1 MYDLISLTE
10 AALITAI
17 DKLANN
23 IDKLNVNEIRL
34 LHEMYIAGTIEKLQQ
49 KFEAAEKDAQ
59 EFLAKEE
66 ANETTVSEI
75 VTANEE
81 AEKEVKTT
89 NEKAGEEKPKA
100 KRGRPKAK
108 AKEEDVPVT
117 DFEGN
122 VLPPEKLA
130 KGSEDKIH
138 DEEPA
143 FVPSK
148 AEVKPEVVVEEAS
161 ATEEATKPLEFNE
174 AQLDCYVSEFKREE
188 TFESNPEAK
197 AKLTPQ
203 RKKINAF
210 VKEAEGNKALL
221 RKYFDEIL
229 DDADKGMSFKEI
241 TPFYVDN
248 LAHYLTLREELAR
261 YNEDQIVEKMK
272 EISGGVLY
280 DISQLNRYNIEAIL
294 TVLKA

>member
-1 MYDLISLTE
+1 MYDLVSLTE

-23 IDKLNVNEIRL
+23 ADKLTVDEIRL

-66 ANETTVSEI
+66 ANETTVSKI
-75 VTANEE
+75 VTVK
-81 AEKEVKTT
+81 EKVK
-89 NEKAGEEKPKA
+89 EEKPKA

-130 KGSEDKIH
+130 KGSEDKVH

-210 VKEAEGNKALL
+210 VKEAEGNKAVL

-272 EISGGVLY
+272 EISGGVLH

>member
-1 MYDLISLTE
+1 MYDLVSLTE

-23 IDKLNVNEIRL
+23 ADKLTVDEIRL

-66 ANETTVSEI
+66 ANEATVSEI
-75 VTANEE
+75 VTAKE
-81 AEKEVKTT
+81 EVK
-89 NEKAGEEKPKA
+89 EEKPKA

-130 KGSEDKIH
+130 KGSEDKVH

-148 AEVKPEVVVEEAS
+148 TEVKPEVVVEEAS

-210 VKEAEGNKALL
+210 VKEAEGNKAVL

-272 EISGGVLY
+272 EISGGVLH

>member
-1 MYDLISLTE
+1 MYDLVSLTE

-23 IDKLNVNEIRL
+23 ADKLTVDEIRL

-49 KFEAAEKDAQ
+49 KFEVAEKDAQ
-59 EFLAKEE
+59 EFLAKEK

-75 VTANEE
+75 VTAKE
-81 AEKEVKTT
+81 EVK
-89 NEKAGEEKPKA
+89 EEKPKA

-130 KGSEDKIH
+130 KGSEDKVH

-210 VKEAEGNKALL
+210 VKEAEGNKAVL

-272 EISGGVLY
+272 EISGGILH

>member
-1 MYDLISLTE
+1 MYDLVYLTE

-23 IDKLNVNEIRL
+23 ADKLTVDEIRL

-66 ANETTVSEI
+66 ANEATVSEI
-75 VTANEE
+75 VTAKE
-81 AEKEVKTT
+81 EVK
-89 NEKAGEEKPKA
+89 EEKPKA
-100 KRGRPKAK
+100 KRGRPRTK

-130 KGSEDKIH
+130 KGSEDKVH

-148 AEVKPEVVVEEAS
+148 TEVKPEVVVEKAS

-210 VKEAEGNKALL
+210 VKEAEGNKAVL

-272 EISGGVLY
+272 EISGGVLH

>member
-1 MYDLISLTE
+1 MYDLVSLTE

-23 IDKLNVNEIRL
+23 ADKLTVDEIRL

-75 VTANEE
+75 VTTKE
-81 AEKEVKTT
+81 EVK
-89 NEKAGEEKPKA
+89 EEKPKA

-130 KGSEDKIH
+130 KGSEDKVH

-148 AEVKPEVVVEEAS
+148 AEVKPEVVVEKTS
-161 ATEEATKPLEFNE
+161 IDEEATKPLEFNE

-210 VKEAEGNKALL
+210 VKEAEGNKAVL

-272 EISGGVLY
+272 EISGGVLH

>member
-1 MYDLISLTE
+1 MYDLVSLTE

-23 IDKLNVNEIRL
+23 ADKLTVDEIRL

-49 KFEAAEKDAQ
+49 KFEEAAKDAQ
-59 EFLAKEE
+59 EHLAKEE
-66 ANETTVSEI
+66 ANEATVSEI
-75 VTANEE
+75 VTASE
-81 AEKEVKTT
+81 EVK
-89 NEKAGEEKPKA
+89 EEKPKA

-130 KGSEDKIH
+130 KGSEDKVH

-148 AEVKPEVVVEEAS
+148 AEVKSEVVVEKTS
-161 ATEEATKPLEFNE
+161 ANEEATKPLEFNE

-210 VKEAEGNKALL
+210 VKEAEGNKAVL

-272 EISGGVLY
+272 EISGGVLH

>member
-1 MYDLISLTE
+1 MYDLVSLTE

-23 IDKLNVNEIRL
+23 ADKLTVDEIRL

-59 EFLAKEE
+59 EFLVKEE
-66 ANETTVSEI
+66 ANKATVSEI
-75 VTANEE
+75 VTAKE
-81 AEKEVKTT
+81 EVK
-89 NEKAGEEKPKA
+89 EEKPKA

-130 KGSEDKIH
+130 KGSEDKVH

-148 AEVKPEVVVEEAS
+148 EEVKPEVVVEEAS
-161 ATEEATKPLEFNE
+161 ANEEAKKPLEFNE

-210 VKEAEGNKALL
+210 VKEAEGNKAVL

-272 EISGGVLY
+272 EISGGVLH

>member
-1 MYDLISLTE
+1 MYDLVSLTE

-23 IDKLNVNEIRL
+23 ADKLTVDEIRL

-59 EFLAKEE
+59 EFLAKEK
-66 ANETTVSEI
+66 ANKTTVSEI
-75 VTANEE
+75 VTAN
-81 AEKEVKTT
+81 KEVK
-89 NEKAGEEKPKA
+89 EEKPKA

-130 KGSEDKIH
+130 KGSEDKVH

-148 AEVKPEVVVEEAS
+148 AEVKPEVIVEEAS

-272 EISGGVLY
+272 EISGGVLH

>member
-1 MYDLISLTE
+1 MYDLVSLTE

-23 IDKLNVNEIRL
+23 ADKLTVDEIRL

-49 KFEAAEKDAQ
+49 KFEVAEKDAQ
-59 EFLAKEE
+59 EFLAKEK

-75 VTANEE
+75 VTAKEE
-81 AEKEVKTT
+81 IK
-89 NEKAGEEKPKA
+89 EEKPKA

-130 KGSEDKIH
+130 KGSKDKVH

-210 VKEAEGNKALL
+210 VKEAEGNKAVL

-272 EISGGVLY
+272 EISGGVLH

>member
-1 MYDLISLTE
+1 MYDLVSIIE
-10 AALITAI
+10 AALITAA
-17 DKLANN
+17 DKMANN
-23 IDKLNVNEIRL
+23 IDKLNVDEIRL

-49 KFEAAEKDAQ
+49 KLVAENNQ
-59 EFLAKEE
+59 EPAVEKETKE
-66 ANETTVSEI
+66 TVSEI
-75 VTANEE
+75 ITAN
-81 AEKEVKTT
+81 KEVK
-89 NEKAGEEKPKA
+89 EEKPKA

-130 KGSEDKIH
+130 KGSEDKVH

-148 AEVKPEVVVEEAS
+148 AEVKPEVVIEEAS

-210 VKEAEGNKALL
+210 VKEAEGNKAVL

-272 EISGGVLY
+272 EISGGVLH

>member
-1 MYDLISLTE
+1 MYDLVSLTE

-23 IDKLNVNEIRL
+23 ADKLTVDEIRL

-66 ANETTVSEI
+66 ANEDTVSEI
-75 VTANEE
+75 ITAKE
-81 AEKEVKTT
+81 EVK
-89 NEKAGEEKPKA
+89 EEKPKT
-100 KRGRPKAK
+100 KRRRPKAK

-130 KGSEDKIH
+130 KGSEDKVH

-161 ATEEATKPLEFNE
+161 TTEEATKPLEFNE

-210 VKEAEGNKALL
+210 VKEAEGNKAVL

-272 EISGGVLY
+272 EISGGVLH

>member
-1 MYDLISLTE
+1 MYDLVSLTE

-17 DKLANN
+17 DKFAGADRLTV
-23 IDKLNVNEIRL
+23 DEIRL

-66 ANETTVSEI
+66 ANETTVSKI
-75 VTANEE
+75 VTVKE
-81 AEKEVKTT
+81 EVK
-89 NEKAGEEKPKA
+89 EEKPKA

-130 KGSEDKIH
+130 KGSEDKVH

-148 AEVKPEVVVEEAS
+148 AEVKHEVVVEEAS

-210 VKEAEGNKALL
+210 VKEAEGNKAVL

-272 EISGGVLY
+272 EISGGVLH

>member
-1 MYDLISLTE
+1 MYDLVSLTE

-23 IDKLNVNEIRL
+23 ADKLTVDEIRL

-66 ANETTVSEI
+66 ANEATVSEI
-75 VTANEE
+75 VMAKE
-81 AEKEVKTT
+81 EVK
-89 NEKAGEEKPKA
+89 EEKPKA
-100 KRGRPKAK
+100 KRGRPKTK

-130 KGSEDKIH
+130 KGSEDKVH

-148 AEVKPEVVVEEAS
+148 AEVKPEVVVEETS

-210 VKEAEGNKALL
+210 VKEAEGNKAVL

-272 EISGGVLY
+272 EISGGVLH

>member
-1 MYDLISLTE
+1 MYDLVSIIE
-10 AALITAI
+10 AALITAA
-17 DKLANN
+17 DKMANN
-23 IDKLNVNEIRL
+23 IDKLNVDEIRL

-49 KFEAAEKDAQ
+49 KLVAENNQ
-59 EFLAKEE
+59 EPAVEKETKE
-66 ANETTVSEI
+66 TVSEI
-75 VTANEE
+75 VTAKE
-81 AEKEVKTT
+81 EVK
-89 NEKAGEEKPKA
+89 EEKPKA

-130 KGSEDKIH
+130 KGSEDKVH
-138 DEEPA
+138 DKEPT

-148 AEVKPEVVVEEAS
+148 AEVKPEVVVKEAS
-161 ATEEATKPLEFNE
+161 ATEETTKPLEFNE

-210 VKEAEGNKALL
+210 VKEAEGNKAVL

-272 EISGGVLY
+272 EISGGVLH

>member
-1 MYDLISLTE
+1 MYDLVSLTE

-23 IDKLNVNEIRL
+23 ADKLTVDEIRL

-66 ANETTVSEI
+66 ANEATVSEI
-75 VTANEE
+75 VTAKE
-81 AEKEVKTT
+81 EVK
-89 NEKAGEEKPKA
+89 EEKPKA

-148 AEVKPEVVVEEAS
+148 AEVKPEVVVKKTS
-161 ATEEATKPLEFNE
+161 IDEEATKPLEFNE

-210 VKEAEGNKALL
+210 VKEAEGNKAVL

-261 YNEDQIVEKMK
+261 YNKDQIVEKMK
-272 EISGGVLY
+272 EISGGVLH

>member
-1 MYDLISLTE
+1 MYDLVSIIE
-10 AALITAI
+10 AALITAA
-17 DKLANN
+17 DKMANN
-23 IDKLNVNEIRL
+23 IDKLNVDEIRL

-49 KFEAAEKDAQ
+49 KLVAENNQGPAV
-59 EFLAKEE
+59 EKETKE
-66 ANETTVSEI
+66 TVSEI
-75 VTANEE
+75 VMAK
-81 AEKEVKTT
+81 EKVK
-89 NEKAGEEKPKA
+89 EEKPKA
-100 KRGRPKAK
+100 KRGRPKTK

-130 KGSEDKIH
+130 KGSEDKVH

-210 VKEAEGNKALL
+210 VKEAEGNKAVL

-272 EISGGVLY
+272 EISGGVLH

>member
-1 MYDLISLTE
+1 MYDLVSLTE

-23 IDKLNVNEIRL
+23 ADKLTVDEIRL

-66 ANETTVSEI
+66 AKEATVSEI
-75 VTANEE
+75 VMAKE
-81 AEKEVKTT
+81 EVK
-89 NEKAGEEKPKA
+89 EEKPKA

-130 KGSEDKIH
+130 KGSEDKVH

-210 VKEAEGNKALL
+210 VKEAEGNKAVL

-272 EISGGVLY
+272 EISGGVLH

>member
-1 MYDLISLTE
+1 MYDLVSLTE

-23 IDKLNVNEIRL
+23 ADKLTVAEIRL

-75 VTANEE
+75 VTAKE
-81 AEKEVKTT
+81 EVK
-89 NEKAGEEKPKA
+89 EEKPKT

-122 VLPPEKLA
+122 ILPPEKLA
-130 KGSEDKIH
+130 KGSEDKVH

-161 ATEEATKPLEFNE
+161 TAEETTKPLEFNE
-174 AQLDCYVSEFKREE
+174 SQLDCYVSEFKREE

-272 EISGGVLY
+272 EISGGVLH

>member
-1 MYDLISLTE
+1 MYDLVSVIE
-10 AALITAI
+10 AALITAA
-17 DKLANN
+17 DKMANN
-23 IDKLNVNEIRL
+23 IDKLNVDEIRL

-49 KFEAAEKDAQ
+49 KLEAEPDDKQ
-59 EFLAKEE
+59 EPVSEETKE
-66 ANETTVSEI
+66 TVSEI
-75 VTANEE
+75 VTASEE
-81 AEKEVKTT
+81 AEKEIKTT
-89 NEKAGEEKPKA
+89 NEKIGEEKPKT

-122 VLPPEKLA
+122 VLPPEKLM
-130 KGSEDKIH
+130 KGSEDKVH

-148 AEVKPEVVVEEAS
+148 TEVKPEVIVEEAS
-161 ATEEATKPLEFNE
+161 ANEEATKPLEFNE

-210 VKEAEGNKALL
+210 VKEAEGNKAVL

-272 EISGGVLY
+272 EISGGVLH

>member
-1 MYDLISLTE
+1 MYDLVSLTE

-23 IDKLNVNEIRL
+23 ADKLTVDEIRL

-66 ANETTVSEI
+66 ANEATVSEI
-75 VTANEE
+75 VTAKE
-81 AEKEVKTT
+81 EVK
-89 NEKAGEEKPKA
+89 EEKPKA
-100 KRGRPKAK
+100 KRGRPKAR

-130 KGSEDKIH
+130 KGSEDKVH

-210 VKEAEGNKALL
+210 VKEAEDNKAVL

-272 EISGGVLY
+272 EISGGVLH

>member
-1 MYDLISLTE
+1 MYDLVSLTE

-23 IDKLNVNEIRL
+23 ADKLTVDEIRL

-49 KFEAAEKDAQ
+49 KFEVAEKDAQ

-66 ANETTVSEI
+66 ANEATVSEI
-75 VTANEE
+75 VTAKE
-81 AEKEVKTT
+81 EVK
-89 NEKAGEEKPKA
+89 EEKPKA

-130 KGSEDKIH
+130 KGSEDKVH

-148 AEVKPEVVVEEAS
+148 TEVKPEVVVEEAS
-161 ATEEATKPLEFNE
+161 ATEKTTKPLEFNE
-174 AQLDCYVSEFKREE
+174 SQLDCYVSEFKREE

-210 VKEAEGNKALL
+210 VKEAEGNKAVL

-272 EISGGVLY
+272 EISGGVLH

>member
-1 MYDLISLTE
+1 MYDLVSIIE
-10 AALITAI
+10 AALITAA
-17 DKLANN
+17 DKMANN
-23 IDKLNVNEIRL
+23 IDKLNVDEIRL

-49 KFEAAEKDAQ
+49 KLEAEPNDQ
-59 EFLAKEE
+59 EPVSEETKE
-66 ANETTVSEI
+66 TVSEI
-75 VTANEE
+75 VMAKE
-81 AEKEVKTT
+81 EVK
-89 NEKAGEEKPKA
+89 EEKPKA
-100 KRGRPKAK
+100 KRGRPKTK
-108 AKEEDVPVT
+108 AKEEDMPVT

-122 VLPPEKLA
+122 ILPPEKLM

-148 AEVKPEVVVEEAS
+148 AKVKPEVVVEEAS
-161 ATEEATKPLEFNE
+161 VDEEATKPLEFNE

-210 VKEAEGNKALL
+210 VKEAESNKAVL

-272 EISGGVLY
+272 EISGGVLH

>member
-1 MYDLISLTE
+1 MYDLVSLTE

-23 IDKLNVNEIRL
+23 ADKLTVDEIRL
-34 LHEMYIAGTIEKLQQ
+34 LHEMYIAGTIKKLQQ

-66 ANETTVSEI
+66 ANEATVSEI
-75 VTANEE
+75 VTTKE
-81 AEKEVKTT
+81 EVK
-89 NEKAGEEKPKA
+89 EEKPKA

-130 KGSEDKIH
+130 KGSEDKVH

-210 VKEAEGNKALL
+210 VKEAEGNKAVL

-272 EISGGVLY
+272 EISGGVLH

>member
-1 MYDLISLTE
+1 MYDLVSLTE

-23 IDKLNVNEIRL
+23 ADKLTVDEIRL

-66 ANETTVSEI
+66 ANETAVSEI
-75 VTANEE
+75 VMAKE
-81 AEKEVKTT
+81 EVK
-89 NEKAGEEKPKA
+89 EKKPKA

-130 KGSEDKIH
+130 KGSEDKVH

-148 AEVKPEVVVEEAS
+148 AEVKPEVVVEETS
-161 ATEEATKPLEFNE
+161 ATEEATKSLEFNE

-210 VKEAEGNKALL
+210 VKEAEGNKAIL

-272 EISGGVLY
+272 EISGGVLH

>member
-1 MYDLISLTE
+1 MYDLVSLTE

-23 IDKLNVNEIRL
+23 ADKLTVDEIRL

-66 ANETTVSEI
+66 ANEATVSEI
-75 VTANEE
+75 VMAKE
-81 AEKEVKTT
+81 EVK
-89 NEKAGEEKPKA
+89 EEKPKA

-108 AKEEDVPVT
+108 AKEENVPVT

-130 KGSEDKIH
+130 KGSEDKVH

-174 AQLDCYVSEFKREE
+174 SQLDCYVSEFKREE

-210 VKEAEGNKALL
+210 VKEAEGNKAVL

-272 EISGGVLY
+272 EISGGVLH

>member
-1 MYDLISLTE
+1 MYDLVSIIE
-10 AALITAI
+10 AALITAA
-17 DKLANN
+17 DKMANN
-23 IDKLNVNEIRL
+23 IDKLNVDEIRL

-49 KFEAAEKDAQ
+49 KLEAEPNDQ
-59 EFLAKEE
+59 EPVSEETKE
-66 ANETTVSEI
+66 TVSEI
-75 VTANEE
+75 VMAKE
-81 AEKEVKTT
+81 EVK
-89 NEKAGEEKPKA
+89 EEKPKA
-100 KRGRPKAK
+100 KRGRPKTK

-122 VLPPEKLA
+122 ILPPEKLM

-148 AEVKPEVVVEEAS
+148 AKVKPEVVVEEAS
-161 ATEEATKPLEFNE
+161 VDEEATKPLEFNE

-210 VKEAEGNKALL
+210 VKEAEGNKAVL

-272 EISGGVLY
+272 EISGGVLH

>member
-1 MYDLISLTE
+1 MYDLVSIIE
-10 AALITAI
+10 AALITAA
-17 DKLANN
+17 DKMANN
-23 IDKLNVNEIRL
+23 IDKLNVDEIRL

-49 KFEAAEKDAQ
+49 KLVAENNQ
-59 EFLAKEE
+59 EPAVEKETKE
-66 ANETTVSEI
+66 TVSEI
-75 VTANEE
+75 VTAKE
-81 AEKEVKTT
+81 EVK
-89 NEKAGEEKPKA
+89 EEKPKA

-130 KGSEDKIH
+130 KGSEDKVH
-138 DEEPA
+138 DEEPT

-148 AEVKPEVVVEEAS
+148 AEVKPKVVVEEAS

-174 AQLDCYVSEFKREE
+174 SQLDCYVSEFKREE

-210 VKEAEGNKALL
+210 VKEAEGNKAVL

-272 EISGGVLY
+272 EISGGVLH

>member
-1 MYDLISLTE
+1 MYDLVSIIE
-10 AALITAI
+10 AALITAA
-17 DKLANN
+17 DKMANN
-23 IDKLNVNEIRL
+23 IDKLNVDEIRL

-49 KFEAAEKDAQ
+49 KLVAENNQ
-59 EFLAKEE
+59 EPAVEE
-66 ANETTVSEI
+66 ETKKTTVSEI
-75 VTANEE
+75 VTAKE
-81 AEKEVKTT
+81 EVK
-89 NEKAGEEKPKA
+89 EEKPKA

-130 KGSEDKIH
+130 KGSEDKVH

-161 ATEEATKPLEFNE
+161 ATKEATKPLEFNE

-210 VKEAEGNKALL
+210 VKEAEGNKAVL

-272 EISGGVLY
+272 EISGGVLHN
-280 DISQLNRYNIEAIL
+280 ISQLNRYNIEAVL

>member
-1 MYDLISLTE
+1 MYDLVSIIE
-10 AALITAI
+10 AALITAA
-17 DKLANN
+17 DKMANN
-23 IDKLNVNEIRL
+23 IDKLNVDEIRL

-49 KFEAAEKDAQ
+49 KLVAENNQ
-59 EFLAKEE
+59 EPAVEKETKE
-66 ANETTVSEI
+66 TVSEI
-75 VTANEE
+75 VTAKE
-81 AEKEVKTT
+81 EVK
-89 NEKAGEEKPKA
+89 EEKPKA
-100 KRGRPKAK
+100 KRGHPKAK

-138 DEEPA
+138 DEESA

-148 AEVKPEVVVEEAS
+148 AKVKPEVVVEETS

-210 VKEAEGNKALL
+210 VKEAEGNKAVL

-272 EISGGVLY
+272 EISGGVLH

>member
-1 MYDLISLTE
+1 MYDLVSLTE

-23 IDKLNVNEIRL
+23 ADKLTVDEIRL

-66 ANETTVSEI
+66 AKEATVSEI
-75 VTANEE
+75 VTAKE
-81 AEKEVKTT
+81 EVK
-89 NEKAGEEKPKA
+89 EEKPKA

-130 KGSEDKIH
+130 KGSEDKVH

-148 AEVKPEVVVEEAS
+148 AEVKPEVIVEEAS

-210 VKEAEGNKALL
+210 VKEAEGNKAVL

-272 EISGGVLY
+272 EISGGVLH

>member
-1 MYDLISLTE
+1 MYDLVSLTE

-23 IDKLNVNEIRL
+23 ADKLTVDEIRL

-66 ANETTVSEI
+66 ANEATVSEI
-75 VTANEE
+75 VTAQE
-81 AEKEVKTT
+81 EVK
-89 NEKAGEEKPKA
+89 EEKPKA

-130 KGSEDKIH
+130 KGSEDKVH

-210 VKEAEGNKALL
+210 VKEAEGNKAVL

-272 EISGGVLY
+272 EISGGVLH

>member
-1 MYDLISLTE
+1 MYDLVSLTE

-23 IDKLNVNEIRL
+23 ADKLTVDEIRL

-49 KFEAAEKDAQ
+49 KFEVAEKDAQ

-75 VTANEE
+75 VTAK
-81 AEKEVKTT
+81 KEVK
-89 NEKAGEEKPKA
+89 EEKPKA

-130 KGSEDKIH
+130 KGSEDKVH

-210 VKEAEGNKALL
+210 VKEAEGNKAVL

-272 EISGGVLY
+272 EISGGVLQ

>member
-1 MYDLISLTE
+1 MYDLVSIIE
-10 AALITAI
+10 AVLITAA
-17 DKLANN
+17 DKMANN
-23 IDKLNVNEIRL
+23 IDKLNVDEIRL

-49 KFEAAEKDAQ
+49 KLVAENNQ
-59 EFLAKEE
+59 EPAVEKETKE
-66 ANETTVSEI
+66 TVSEI
-75 VTANEE
+75 ITAN
-81 AEKEVKTT
+81 KEVK
-89 NEKAGEEKPKA
+89 EEKPKA

-130 KGSEDKIH
+130 KGSEDKVH

-148 AEVKPEVVVEEAS
+148 AKVKPEVIVEEAS

-210 VKEAEGNKALL
+210 VKEAEGNKAVL

-272 EISGGVLY
+272 EISGGVLH

>member
-1 MYDLISLTE
+1 MYDLVSLTE

-23 IDKLNVNEIRL
+23 ADKLTVDEIRL

-66 ANETTVSEI
+66 ANEATASEI
-75 VTANEE
+75 VTAKE
-81 AEKEVKTT
+81 EVK
-89 NEKAGEEKPKA
+89 EEKPKA

-148 AEVKPEVVVEEAS
+148 AEVKSEVVVEKTS
-161 ATEEATKPLEFNE
+161 IDEEATKPLEFNE

-210 VKEAEGNKALL
+210 VKEAEGNKAVL

-272 EISGGVLY
+272 EISGGVLH

>member
-1 MYDLISLTE
+1 MYDLVSVIE
-10 AALITAI
+10 AALITAA
-17 DKLANN
+17 DKMANN
-23 IDKLNVNEIRL
+23 IDKLNVDEIRL

-49 KFEAAEKDAQ
+49 KLVAENNQ
-59 EFLAKEE
+59 EPAIKE
-66 ANETTVSEI
+66 TVSEI

-81 AEKEVKTT
+81 VK
-89 NEKAGEEKPKA
+89 EEKPKA
-100 KRGRPKAK
+100 KRGRSKAK

-130 KGSEDKIH
+130 KGSEDKVH
-138 DEEPA
+138 DGEPA

-148 AEVKPEVVVEEAS
+148 AEVKPEVIVEEAS

-210 VKEAEGNKALL
+210 VKEAEGNKAVL

-272 EISGGVLY
+272 EISGGVLH

>member
-1 MYDLISLTE
+1 MYDLVSIIE
-10 AALITAI
+10 AALITAA
-17 DKLANN
+17 DKMANN
-23 IDKLNVNEIRL
+23 IDKLNVDEIRL

-49 KFEAAEKDAQ
+49 KLEAEPNDQ
-59 EFLAKEE
+59 ELATKETKE
-66 ANETTVSEI
+66 TVSEI
-75 VTANEE
+75 VTAKE
-81 AEKEVKTT
+81 EVK
-89 NEKAGEEKPKA
+89 EEKPKA

-130 KGSEDKIH
+130 KGSEDKVH

-210 VKEAEGNKALL
+210 VKEAEGNKVVL

-248 LAHYLTLREELAR
+248 LAHYLTLR
-261 YNEDQIVEKMK
+261 
-272 EISGGVLY
+272 
-280 DISQLNRYNIEAIL
+280 
-294 TVLKA
+294 

>member
-1 MYDLISLTE
+1 MYDLVSLTE

-23 IDKLNVNEIRL
+23 ADKLTVDEIRL

-49 KFEAAEKDAQ
+49 KFEAAEKDTQ

-66 ANETTVSEI
+66 ANEATVSEI
-75 VTANEE
+75 VTTKE
-81 AEKEVKTT
+81 EVK
-89 NEKAGEEKPKA
+89 EEKPKA

-130 KGSEDKIH
+130 KGSEDKVH

-148 AEVKPEVVVEEAS
+148 AEIKPEVVVEKTS
-161 ATEEATKPLEFNE
+161 VDEEATKPLEFNE

-210 VKEAEGNKALL
+210 VKEAEGNKAVL

-272 EISGGVLY
+272 EISGGVLH

>member
-1 MYDLISLTE
+1 MYDLVSLTE

-23 IDKLNVNEIRL
+23 ADKLTVDEIRL

-66 ANETTVSEI
+66 ANEATVSEI
-75 VTANEE
+75 VTAKE
-81 AEKEVKTT
+81 EVK
-89 NEKAGEEKPKA
+89 EEKPKA

-130 KGSEDKIH
+130 KGSEDKVH
-138 DEEPA
+138 DEEPT

-148 AEVKPEVVVEEAS
+148 AEVKSEVVVEKTS
-161 ATEEATKPLEFNE
+161 TDEEATKPLEFNE

-210 VKEAEGNKALL
+210 VKEAEGNKTVL

-272 EISGGVLY
+272 EISGGVLH

>member
-1 MYDLISLTE
+1 MYDLVSLTE

-23 IDKLNVNEIRL
+23 ADKLTVDEIRL

-49 KFEAAEKDAQ
+49 KFEAAAKDAQ

-66 ANETTVSEI
+66 ANEATVSEI
-75 VTANEE
+75 VTAN
-81 AEKEVKTT
+81 KEVK
-89 NEKAGEEKPKA
+89 EEKPKA

-130 KGSEDKIH
+130 KGSEDKVH
-138 DEEPA
+138 DEESA

-210 VKEAEGNKALL
+210 VKEAEGNKAVL

-272 EISGGVLY
+272 EISGGVLH

-294 TVLKA
+294 TILKA

>member
-1 MYDLISLTE
+1 MYDLVSIIE
-10 AALITAI
+10 AALITAA
-17 DKLANN
+17 DKMANN
-23 IDKLNVNEIRL
+23 IDKLNVDEIRL

-49 KFEAAEKDAQ
+49 KLVAENNQ
-59 EFLAKEE
+59 EPAVEKETKE
-66 ANETTVSEI
+66 TVSEI
-75 VTANEE
+75 VTAKE
-81 AEKEVKTT
+81 EVK
-89 NEKAGEEKPKA
+89 EEKPKA
-100 KRGRPKAK
+100 KRGRPKAR
-108 AKEEDVPVT
+108 AKEKDVPVT

-122 VLPPEKLA
+122 ILPPEKLM
-130 KGSEDKIH
+130 KGSEDKVH
-138 DEEPA
+138 DEEPT

-148 AEVKPEVVVEEAS
+148 AEVKSEVVVEKTS
-161 ATEEATKPLEFNE
+161 VDEEATKPLEFNE
-174 AQLDCYVSEFKREE
+174 AQLDCYASEFKREE

-210 VKEAEGNKALL
+210 VKEAEGNKAVL

-272 EISGGVLY
+272 EISGGVLH